1 MVAAPGRSSSCK
13 FLVCFFVLTPLKSPL
28 PPADPAVVR
37 RLRAALPLHG
47 PLTAEALGAAV
58 AGEGLSAHRGIA
70 VFRHV
75 RARVPGDAPVTTA
88 CVLESVLMQ

>member
-1 MVAAPGRSSSCK
+1 M
-13 FLVCFFVLTPLKSPL
+13 
-28 PPADPAVVR
+28 R
-37 RLRAALPLHG
+37 RLRAALPLHD
-47 PLTAEALGAAV
+47 PLTAEALGTAV
-58 AGEGLSAHRGIA
+58 ASESTGLSAHQGIA

>member
-1 MVAAPGRSSSCK
+1 M
-13 FLVCFFVLTPLKSPL
+13 
-28 PPADPAVVR
+28 
-37 RLRAALPLHG
+37 HG

-58 AGEGLSAHRGIA
+58 VGEGLSAHQGIA